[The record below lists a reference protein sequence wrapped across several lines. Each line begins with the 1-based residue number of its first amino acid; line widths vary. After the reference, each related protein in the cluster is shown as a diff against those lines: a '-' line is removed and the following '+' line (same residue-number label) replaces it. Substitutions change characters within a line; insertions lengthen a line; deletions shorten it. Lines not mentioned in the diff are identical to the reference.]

1 MIKPLSVEKEYN
13 VGFCGN
19 INNRGYLIDS
29 IDRQFGIRKDIFVLG
44 DSMVRSINSYRI
56 HFNANISIDINY
68 RNFETI
74 GCGTCLLTSYNRHY
88 EMLGLRDKVNC
99 LIYSTENEML
109 EKIETA
115 LNEDDFRKSL
125 EMSALEL
132 AKYHTY
138 KNRIKIIEE
147 ILK

>member
-1 MIKPLSVEKEYN
+1 
-13 VGFCGN
+13 
-19 INNRGYLIDS
+19 
-29 IDRQFGIRKDIFVLG
+29 
-44 DSMVRSINSYRI
+44 
-56 HFNANISIDINY
+56 
-68 RNFETI
+68 
-74 GCGTCLLTSYNRHY
+74 
-88 EMLGLRDKVNC
+88 
-99 LIYSTENEML
+99 ML